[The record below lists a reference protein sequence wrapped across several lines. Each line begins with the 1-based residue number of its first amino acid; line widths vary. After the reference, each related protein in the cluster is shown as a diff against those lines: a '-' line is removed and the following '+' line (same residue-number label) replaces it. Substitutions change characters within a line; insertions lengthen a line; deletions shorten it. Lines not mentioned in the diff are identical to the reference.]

1 MILLTPKLVSQVI
14 REEARRAGS
23 SFDAVVNLGR
33 RAKDI
38 SARTNALQRLMR
50 ETGCNREEL
59 AEAWGCSERTITNT
73 LNPKPPPIRP
83 RHDQTAERLRW
94 AHGEERAAQILA
106 GRDPATQTDITAWRR
121 IGARAER

>member
-73 LNPKPPPIRP
+73 LNPKPPPHPPAARP
-83 RHDQTAERLRW
+83 DS
-94 AHGEERAAQILA
+94 RAASL
-106 GRDPATQTDITAWRR
+106 
-121 IGARAER
+121 GARRRTGGSNPSRARSGNPDGHHGMAPHRREG